1 MLTVTAEVRDYLRG
15 FSGERVFAASALG
28 DFAAAARQLLSS
40 GQQQPECDKAH
51 TQTGTSWS
59 TPHSPHWRARTNTSE
74 RVASETKACER
85 RKKRAPQL
93 SERGRESGV
102 WCVCVCECWEES
114 ANSRRELLRRTCPNA
129 TMSCERLQIIQFYF
143 RLLHFNANLAIW
155 FSVDVNA
162 DATPTPTQ
170 PFPNGVFGWCGG
182 GGLLLGGNRA
192 FVYLPPVMCA
202 SLRSC
207 SCVCVCVCGGGH
219 PTPVS
224 ARERDNTCENRKGV
238 VPFAV
243 QTGHSG
249 QLTAEDS
256 DLHTDI

>member
-1 MLTVTAEVRDYLRG
+1 M
-15 FSGERVFAASALG
+15 
-28 DFAAAARQLLSS
+28 
-40 GQQQPECDKAH
+40 
-51 TQTGTSWS
+51 
-59 TPHSPHWRARTNTSE
+59 
-74 RVASETKACER
+74 
-85 RKKRAPQL
+85 
-93 SERGRESGV
+93 
-102 WCVCVCECWEES
+102 
-114 ANSRRELLRRTCPNA
+114 
-129 TMSCERLQIIQFYF
+129 
-143 RLLHFNANLAIW
+143 
-155 FSVDVNA
+155 
-162 DATPTPTQ
+162 
-170 PFPNGVFGWCGG
+170 
-182 GGLLLGGNRA
+182 LLGGNRA